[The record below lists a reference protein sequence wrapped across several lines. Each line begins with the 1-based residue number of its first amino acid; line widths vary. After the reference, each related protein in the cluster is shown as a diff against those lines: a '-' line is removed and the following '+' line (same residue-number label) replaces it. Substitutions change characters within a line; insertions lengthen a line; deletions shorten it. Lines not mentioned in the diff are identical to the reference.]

1 MADKELKFFVS
12 TEDFKATIGNMT
24 GEVNDYIDEQYR
36 DRLKE
41 TLKEVF
47 NDLLKATEDG
57 LSGREL
63 EKVIEDALLSLSDMI
78 IPGLSDILVAV
89 TTLTQS
95 FLKKLLKG
103 NIFDNLVEQRQVIEQ
118 INNQLEYRNAL
129 LETALTLN
137 HSMVDTTEEL
147 IEYHIKSAELL
158 TKVLDLGDGYT
169 DIDMD
174 ELMAD
179 YEDINKQILDIE
191 NQIAELEGNT
201 GNVLQN
207 TWNWISK
214 LWGGSKEDQLKQLN
228 MELENLKEQA
238 EQYEELAE
246 LIEMINKLKKQ
257 EIEETYKE
265 LELKARI
272 AGDEIGVYQARI
284 DYYLEMLR
292 RSEELGLSE
301 LEVIEIEN
309 KLNETIK
316 ERLDYMIS
324 HYDKEQDLIIKK
336 AKLSGA
342 SEEELNK
349 LRLEA
354 LENLIKAKEYEIET
368 LGSTVD
374 RELELV
380 DLELERLALQ
390 KEINGELEQQGLLY
404 DKNFRSI
411 LRSVIEARKL
421 GDSISENES
430 LIDAIRILVNQGYSI
445 NEINRLLGTDFTI
458 DDFPGASEGD
468 YNLPD
473 VNDLINRISDR
484 TSIRDRLSNDIA
496 MDTNRLHIE
505 ELGELKEQRRLL
517 SIQNLLLE
525 NIDRGVNDRNR
536 TARTNP
542 VWNYPKFNTAS
553 EYHRMLDEINRINRK

>member
-24 GEVNDYIDEQYR
+24 GEINDYIDEQYR

-129 LETALTLN
+129 LEIALTLN
-137 HSMVDTTEEL
+137 RSMVDTTEEL

-158 TKVLDLGDGYT
+158 TKVLDLGDGYA
-169 DIDMD
+169 DIDMN

-179 YEDINKQILDIE
+179 YDDINKQILEIE
-191 NQIAELEGNT
+191 NQIAELEGDS
-201 GNVLQN
+201 GNILKN

-214 LWGGSKEDQLKQLN
+214 LWGGSREDQLRQLN

-238 EQYEELAE
+238 EQYEELAR
-246 LIEMINKLKKQ
+246 LIEKINQLKKQ

-301 LEVIEIEN
+301 LEILEIEN

-324 HYDKEQDLIIKK
+324 QYDKEQDLIIKK

-349 LRLEA
+349 LRLKA

-380 DLELERLALQ
+380 ELELERLALQ

-445 NEINRLLGTDFTI
+445 NEINRLLGTDFSI
-458 DDFPGASEGD
+458 NDFPGASDGG

-484 TSIRDRLSNDIA
+484 TSIRDRLSDDIA

-525 NIDRGVNDRNR
+525 NIDRGVNDRNKM
-536 TARTNP
+536 ARNNP
-542 VWNYPKFNTAS
+542 GWNYPKFNTAS
-553 EYHRMLDEINRINRK
+553 EYHRMLDEIERINRK

>member
-553 EYHRMLDEINRINRK
+553 EYHRILDEINRINRK